1 MTEITSATL
10 AYSGTTVTLYATN
23 IDKPRPKVTA
33 KGFVPF
39 RADGE
44 IVQYLGHKSKI
55 ITMTIDIHGATKDTD
70 KTNLELWRDND
81 YVCTYTD
88 SEEGAVDVFV
98 EETPTGHV
106 AGRESSLYSGTLR
119 LVRV

>member
-10 AYSGTTVTLYATN
+10 AYGGTTVTLYATN

-33 KGFVPF
+33 RGFVPF
-39 RADGE
+39 RAAGE

-55 ITMTIDIHGATKDTD
+55 ITMTIDLHGTDKDTD
-70 KTNLELWRDND
+70 KTSLETWRDND

-88 SEEGAVDVFV
+88 SEEGSVDVFV
-98 EETPTGHV
+98 EEVPTGHV
-106 AGRESSLYSGTLR
+106 GGREASLYTGILR

>member
-10 AYSGTTVTLYATN
+10 AYGGTTVTLYATR
-23 IDKPRPKVTA
+23 IEKPKTKILARGV
-33 KGFVPF
+33 VPF
-39 RADGE
+39 RAAGE
-44 IVQYLGHKSKI
+44 IVQLIGYKSKNI
-55 ITMTIDIHGATKDTD
+55 ILTIDLHGASKDTD
-70 KTNLELWRDND
+70 KTNLESWRDND